1 MKIRIAAFLVP
12 LLLVAGYAI
21 AQKPASAP
29 QRPADTTPAKAES
42 TDAKVIAFQRPS
54 YPLDTCPI
62 SHEKLGGMG
71 EPVDMVVEGRL
82 VRLCCGSCKK
92 GVTKD
97 PAAVIKLIDEA
108 VVAKQSVGYPLETC
122 PISGKK
128 IETPVNHVVG
138 TRLVRFCCNN
148 CPKTFDSDP
157 AKQAEAMQK
166 LDAAWIASQKAKY
179 TVTTCPVSGEA
190 LDAKAVDHL
199 YGTRLVRLCCPD
211 CVKELEAKP
220 DQFLAKL
227 DALQK
232 AVPAAAPK
240 EGEKKG
246 GDKKGE

>member
-12 LLLVAGYAI
+12 LPLVAGYAI

-29 QRPADTTPAKAES
+29 QKPADTTPAKAES
-42 TDAKVIAFQRPS
+42 TDSKVIAFQRPS

-138 TRLVRFCCNN
+138 TRLVRFCCHN
-148 CPKTFDSDP
+148 
-157 AKQAEAMQK
+157 
-166 LDAAWIASQKAKY
+166 
-179 TVTTCPVSGEA
+179 
-190 LDAKAVDHL
+190 
-199 YGTRLVRLCCPD
+199 